1 MKSKIISFI
10 ILCSLFLSS
19 SAWGIW
25 TTQESGTTQDLN
37 AILTLDGAL
46 GFSAGKSGTLLRTV
60 NGGVSW
66 ETLPIGT
73 ATIEYNDVFFPV
85 STEGYVLGTAGVI
98 TTSDEGQNFAPLTF
112 ASIPASANFLRG
124 AYYLANRAMVA
135 SNGASADSYLI
146 ESSDSGTNWLISTLT
161 DLEVK
166 GVFLSAGGGASVA
179 TWVWGKYFAGTEAGN
194 NVILKRINSGAFS
207 IVYRNASNGIRDLYF
222 VDDQNGFA
230 VGDSGLFIRTDDG
243 GSTWTTVI
251 VKDENNSPISS
262 NLNSLYFVNPSFG
275 WICGNGG
282 TIAVTATAG
291 TSWNTYPLSAPLP
304 DLKDISVITS
314 NGGGTGLITALAFIA
329 GTNGTILN
337 LVSPTILS
345 ILPTSEPQGWI
356 GEVEIS
362 GEGFMSNGEV
372 FFTKPG
378 TDESDPSIIVLST
391 SFESAM
397 KLKALIMIE
406 PTAETTY
413 LRDVMALNPD
423 ATASKE
429 TGAFTVTASTDA
441 VSIEGVHIDGNPYPA
456 IYTLITG
463 EPIVDRNP
471 SFSFEVSSTNG
482 VSLQTLHPRI
492 IARYTNTLGNRVN
505 IVQDIPQAN
514 LTEQGDRIV
523 VHNTSLIRT
532 LPYDTPVELG
542 VYAEDTAGNVG
553 IVYYH
558 ARTGEEGVIADPG
571 SSVVS
576 ADRIVHGRPGNWRA
590 TIYTKGHIK
599 LPRFIRAVIAG
610 PSQVYYNELLD
621 TGSVSVSQLPSG
633 DLVNFSI
640 PMENIGIGGN
650 VTAQLVAVRLY
661 DENGRLLGKTVVP
674 MVPLNMIR

>member
-124 AYYLANRAMVA
+124 AYYLNSRAMVA
-135 SNGASADSYLI
+135 SNEVSSDSYLI
-146 ESSDSGTNWLISTLT
+146 ESSDSGASWEVRTIPS
-161 DLEVK
+161 LEVK
-166 GVFLSAGGGASVA
+166 GVFLSSGGGSSVA
-179 TWVWGKYFAGTEAGN
+179 TWVWGKYFAGD
-194 NVILKRINSGAFS
+194 NVILKKINNGDFS
-207 IVYRNASNGIRDLYF
+207 IVYTNPSYGIRDLYF
-222 VDDQNGFA
+222 VNDQNGFA

-243 GSTWTTVI
+243 GSTWTAIT
-251 VKDENNSPISS
+251 VKDEFNNTISS
-262 NLNSLYFVNPSFG
+262 QLNSLYFVNPSFG
-275 WICGNGG
+275 WICGDAG

-291 TSWNTYPLSAPLP
+291 TSWNTYTLSAPPP

-314 NGGGTGLITALAFIA
+314 NGGGTGLITALAYIS

-345 ILPTSEPQGWI
+345 VLPTSEPQGWI

-441 VSIEGVHIDGNPYPA
+441 VSIEGVHIDGRAYPA

-492 IARYTNTLGNRVN
+492 IARYINTLGNKVT
-505 IVQDIPQAN
+505 IVQDVPQAN
-514 LTEQGDRIV
+514 LTEQGSRIAVHDR
-523 VHNTSLIRT
+523 LIRT
-532 LPYDTPVELG
+532 LPYDTPVVLG

-553 IVYYH
+553 IIYYH
-558 ARTGEEGVIADPG
+558 TRTASENANPDPNNTVMNG
-571 SSVVS
+571 
-576 ADRIVHGRPGNWRA
+576 DRIVHGKPGNWNC

-599 LPRFIRAVIAG
+599 LSRYLRTMIVGALG
-610 PSQVYYNELLD
+610 QVYYNEVVD
-621 TGSVSVSQLPSG
+621 TWSSAASVQSLPSG
-633 DLVNFSI
+633 NLVNLSI
-640 PMENIGIGGN
+640 PMNNIGINGN
-650 VTAQLVAVRLY
+650 VSVGLAAVLILDEATGRKVAR
-661 DENGRLLGKTVVP
+661 TVVP
-674 MVPLNMIR
+674 IVPAFMIR